1 MSSRPTTNET
11 LFGEVRQSIGP
22 YRVLGIIGHGGMATV
37 YKAMQPELDRTV
49 AIKVLLP
56 VFANDAGFR
65 ARFERE
71 ARLIARLRHP
81 HIVGIYGADEDAGM
95 PFLVME
101 YLDGVNLQQELRR
114 RHASSDPYSPVEV
127 QALLQ
132 PLAHALDYAHGL
144 GIIHRDLKPENIILT
159 ANGPV
164 ITDFGLAKL
173 LMEEAATVSVVM
185 GTPSYMAPE
194 QIQAEPVDA
203 RTDVYALGIILYEL
217 LTGRVP
223 YTGSTPFAIAQAHI
237 NEPIPSL
244 ADLDPRWSQATMLND
259 VARRAIAKR
268 KVDRWPSAGALL
280 AALMRALD
288 TPIEPA
294 TPASMGTRPTPVNK
308 TRLAPPPLAAPSRLQ
323 RPPKLDGVG
332 RYVLIVPL
340 ILLVVLGIW
349 AVSMWSQSVVSTRPS
364 PRPPAEL
371 TTVVPSGVA
380 AARTPTRT
388 SQSATVIPNTQGV
401 VRAQNGAFLRSGPG
415 TNFEIIGGLPN
426 GTTLVLESVNDDW
439 LGVATSDGRRGWIA
453 SQLLEVTSGDV
464 STLPVRTVPSPI
476 ATAIP
481 SAAPTVALPTSAAV
495 PVAGTLR
502 LEDTDFSG
510 GWRNRGASIYG
521 GRTAT
526 WVYGQGSGYDTMR
539 ASFQASTSPGATAVL
554 RITGM
559 DSEDRAKTPMRVT
572 INGTCC
578 SKEITPC
585 RTTIFRSTS
594 GRWDELVLRFDAVYY
609 AMEPIR
615 LQSQTSRRGG
625 RRFAICG
632 GGLRRRRAAVSDV
645 THLPRVR
652 LSMRRLLAH
661 RLEA

>member
-203 RTDVYALGIILYEL
+203 RTDVYALGILLYEL

-259 VARRAIAKR
+259 VVRRAIAKR

-280 AALMRALD
+280 AALMRVLD

-388 SQSATVIPNTQGV
+388 TQSATVIPNTQGV

-426 GTTLVLESVNDDW
+426 GTTLVLESVNDEW

-476 ATAIP
+476 ATAVP
-481 SAAPTVALPTSAAV
+481 SAAPTVALPTSVAV

-539 ASFQASTSPGATAVL
+539 ASFQASTNPGATAVL

-572 INGTCC
+572 LNGTVLF
-578 SKEITPC
+578 EGNNPLPNDDIPLD
-585 RTTIFRSTS
+585 S
-594 GRWDELVLRFDAVYY
+594 GRWDELVLRFDAGVLRDG
-609 AMEPIR
+609 ANTVAITN
-615 LQSQTSRRGG
+615 LKNGAVGG
-625 RRFAICG
+625 SPFV
-632 GGLRRRRAAVSDV
+632 AVDYV
-645 THLPRVR
+645 VVELP
-652 LSMRRLLAH
+652 
-661 RLEA
+661 